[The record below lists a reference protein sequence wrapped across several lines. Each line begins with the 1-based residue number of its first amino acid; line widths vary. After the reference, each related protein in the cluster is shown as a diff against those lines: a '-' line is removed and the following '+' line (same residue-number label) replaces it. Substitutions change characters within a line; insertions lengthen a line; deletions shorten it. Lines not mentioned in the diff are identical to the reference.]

1 MNYLKQLLSSLKCL
15 VYILIEMGLVFLITF
30 LYACY
35 NQERLEY
42 YIIHH
47 VSIISIVIN
56 IILIVFLIKK
66 YHIKINSPSLKKNY
80 PYIYFAVSFTIFF
93 NLLTILNGKAIS
105 NKYNIYILIISTCI
119 IGPILEEI
127 IFRKL
132 LCDSLNKFNNKK
144 STILISSLI
153 FSVIHLDLIKSLYA
167 FIVGLVYGTLYQKN
181 KNIIDSIVA
190 HTASNLIVLL
200 IHNFDKTTFILSI
213 FCMLISISTILISNT
228 STKKT
233 CKIMSSWY
241 NYYYKIKGV
250 YHEKNISN
258 NIYLHVFMWL
268 WKQRSI

>member
-105 NKYNIYILIISTCI
+105 NKYNIYILLFQ
-119 IGPILEEI
+119 P
-127 IFRKL
+127 
-132 LCDSLNKFNNKK
+132 
-144 STILISSLI
+144 
-153 FSVIHLDLIKSLYA
+153 A
-167 FIVGLVYGTLYQKN
+167 
-181 KNIIDSIVA
+181 
-190 HTASNLIVLL
+190 
-200 IHNFDKTTFILSI
+200 
-213 FCMLISISTILISNT
+213 
-228 STKKT
+228 
-233 CKIMSSWY
+233 
-241 NYYYKIKGV
+241 
-250 YHEKNISN
+250 
-258 NIYLHVFMWL
+258 
-268 WKQRSI
+268 